1 MGSFNNY
8 VDRILPF
15 FDPPPAWTVFMPSAW
30 TPSLL
35 ILSTLLLN
43 GPLSSR
49 VGVVLELK
57 TADPL
62 WASDHMFEL
71 KNSMYTKIIAKDSI
85 CDDKSSNLFLFQCSV
100 LELTLT
106 PNIWS
111 QARKVL
117 WDVLKQ
123 NEENR
128 DICYHHLRSLYF
140 NLRLFFL
147 PQIKAH
153 NGVKAFTKT

>member
-1 MGSFNNY
+1 MCKGSFNNC
-8 VDRILPF
+8 VEIILPF
-15 FDPPPAWTVFMPSAW
+15 FDPPSLRGQFLYPERGQKQTFVD
-30 TPSLL
+30 PSLL

-85 CDDKSSNLFLFQCSV
+85 CDDKSSNLFLF
-100 LELTLT
+100 
-106 PNIWS
+106 
-111 QARKVL
+111 
-117 WDVLKQ
+117 
-123 NEENR
+123 
-128 DICYHHLRSLYF
+128 
-140 NLRLFFL
+140 
-147 PQIKAH
+147 
-153 NGVKAFTKT
+153 